1 MLRQPRIEI
10 GHQQVRLFIFKMNT
24 YMYLQKLILKLF
36 YYFLA
41 FPGILNWQKRLW
53 LTIIDFQNLRNNAST
68 STDEIKSIIDANEF
82 KESEMKL
89 YDSRNY
95 FSSGVTFNYKYS
107 HQLSVAISKM
117 QGLTNAIRVSV

>member
-1 MLRQPRIEI
+1 MLHQPHIGI
-10 GHQQVRLFIFKMNT
+10 GHQQVRQFIFKIT
-24 YMYLQKLILKLF
+24 HISKISFEKYD
-36 YYFLA
+36 LA

-53 LTIIDFQNLRNNAST
+53 LTMIDFQNLRNVAST
-68 STDEIKSIIDANEF
+68 STDDTKSIIDANEF

-117 QGLTNAIRVSV
+117 QGLTNAIRVSDD